1 MRLPVRAAVQRP
13 KFKAQA
19 MTKPITTLRVALA
32 TFLVATVA
40 ALVPAP
46 LRAEV
51 TVFKVDI
58 GLPNTVALMV
68 RGEYN
73 GNEILRL
80 KSVIADIEPGKR
92 VIAILDS
99 PGGNVVQG
107 EALGRFFYDAKIP
120 TLVLAGSVCASACT
134 YAFLGGR
141 DPVTGNSLRI
151 LASGAKLGFHN
162 FAAAGFPE
170 RVYTKAELESIS
182 RESQQLVYRNLLH
195 IMYVKAPLSV
205 LKLNTGTKNEDVN
218 FLTEGDALE
227 YGIAVLNRET
237 GRLVMP
243 DNLEKRTRKA
253 QP

>member
-1 MRLPVRAAVQRP
+1 
-13 KFKAQA
+13 
-19 MTKPITTLRVALA
+19 MTKPTRTFHVALA
-32 TFLVATVA
+32 ACFASLVMV
-40 ALVPAP
+40 LVPAP

-51 TVFKVDI
+51 VVFKMDI
-58 GLPNTVALMV
+58 GLPNTVALMM
-68 RGEYN
+68 RGQYD

-80 KSVIADIEPGKR
+80 KSAIADIEPGKR
-92 VIAILDS
+92 IIAVLDS

-141 DPVTGNSLRI
+141 DPITGNPLRI

-162 FAAAGFPE
+162 FAATGFPD
-170 RVYTKAELESIS
+170 RAYTKAELENIS
-182 RESQQLVYRNLLH
+182 RETQQFVYRNLLH
-195 IMYVKAPLSV
+195 LMHVKAPLAV
-205 LKLNTGTKNEDVN
+205 LKLNTGTKNESVN
-218 FLTEGDALE
+218 FISEGDALN

-237 GRLVMP
+237 GRLVLP
-243 DNLEKRTRKA
+243 DNLEQRTRDA

>member
-1 MRLPVRAAVQRP
+1 
-13 KFKAQA
+13 
-19 MTKPITTLRVALA
+19 MTKPIRTFLAALA
-32 TFLVATVA
+32 TCLVALVT

-51 TVFKVDI
+51 AVFKIDI
-58 GLPNTVALMV
+58 GLPNTVTLMV
-68 RGEYN
+68 RGQYN

-80 KSVIADIEPGKR
+80 KAAIADIEPGKR
-92 VIAILDS
+92 IIAVLDS

-120 TLVLAGSVCASACT
+120 TLVLAGSLCASACT

-141 DPVTGNSLRI
+141 DPITGNPLRI

-162 FAAAGFPE
+162 FAATGLPE
-170 RVYTKAELESIS
+170 KVYTKAELENIS
-182 RESQQLVYRNLLH
+182 RETQQLVYRNLLH
-195 IMYVKAPLSV
+195 LTHVKAPLAV
-205 LKLNTGTKNEDVN
+205 LKLNTGTKFESVN
-218 FLTEGDALE
+218 FITEGDALD

-237 GRLVMP
+237 GRLVLP
-243 DNLEKRTRKA
+243 DNIEKRTRKA

>member
-1 MRLPVRAAVQRP
+1 
-13 KFKAQA
+13 
-19 MTKPITTLRVALA
+19 MTKATRTLVSFATCLA
-32 TFLVATVA
+32 SLVV
-40 ALVPAP
+40 ALVPDP

-51 TVFKVDI
+51 TVFKMDI

-80 KSVIADIEPGKR
+80 KSAIAEIEPGKR
-92 VIAILDS
+92 IIAVLDS

-120 TLVLAGSVCASACT
+120 TMVLAGSLCASACT

-141 DPVTGNSLRI
+141 DPLTGNPLRI

-162 FAAAGFPE
+162 FAATGLPE
-170 RVYTKAELESIS
+170 KAYTKAELENLS
-182 RESQQLVYRNLLH
+182 RETQQLVYRNLMHLTH
-195 IMYVKAPLSV
+195 VKAPLTV
-205 LKLNTGTKNEDVN
+205 LKLNTGTKHEDVN
-218 FLTEGDALE
+218 FITESDALD

-237 GRLVMP
+237 GKLVLP
-243 DNLEKRTRKA
+243 DNLEKRIRKT

>member
-1 MRLPVRAAVQRP
+1 MTRP
-13 KFKAQA
+13 TRKSRISFA
-19 MTKPITTLRVALA
+19 TCLGALV
-32 TFLVATVA
+32 L
-40 ALVPAP
+40 ALVPDP

-51 TVFKVDI
+51 TVFKMDI
-58 GLPNTVALMV
+58 GLPHTVALMV

-80 KSVIADIEPGKR
+80 KSAIAEIEPGKR
-92 VIAILDS
+92 IIAVLDS

-120 TLVLAGSVCASACT
+120 TMVLAGSLCASACT

-141 DPVTGNSLRI
+141 DPVTGNPLRI

-162 FAAAGFPE
+162 FAAPGLPE
-170 RVYTKAELESIS
+170 RAYTKADLEDIS
-182 RESQQLVYRNLLH
+182 REAQQLVYRNLMHLTH
-195 IMYVKAPLSV
+195 VKAPLTV
-205 LKLNTGTKNEDVN
+205 LKLNTGTKHEDVN
-218 FLTEGDALE
+218 FITESDALD

-237 GRLVMP
+237 GRLVLP
-243 DNLEKRTRKA
+243 DNLEKRIRKT